1 MNPVDNPYT
10 PGAGAPPPELA
21 GRTLILQLAEFAV
34 KRTLNNKIAKSQILL
49 GLRGV
54 GKTVLLNRINQ
65 IAESEG
71 CQTAIFEADPHH
83 TLPELFTQQLH
94 RLLLKLDRRKKAGD
108 DIQKAFRLLR
118 SFASAF
124 KVKVGEF
131 EVGLANEGVTGE
143 LSIDLTDIL
152 VAIGL
157 AAKRRNTAAIILIDE
172 MQYLI
177 NKDLS
182 ALIIALHKIS
192 QNQLPLLFFG
202 AGLPQI
208 AKLTGEAKSYSE
220 RLFEFP
226 KVDKLDR
233 KSAIQA
239 LAVPIRNEGLDYNED
254 ALDLILKETERY
266 PYFLQVW
273 GSHTWEVAK
282 SSPFTKNDVVRAT
295 KRALTALDIGF
306 FKVRID
312 RLTERQLEYVYAMT
326 MIDKLPANST
336 SVANILGISVK
347 QAGPIRD
354 EIIKKGTAYSPGRG
368 LLTFTVPGF
377 KEFVQRTDSY
387 AKFKRMQRNRK
398 ADPKQ

>member
-1 MNPVDNPYT
+1 MNPIDNPYT
-10 PGAGAPPPELA
+10 PGAGTPPPELA
-21 GRTLILQLAEFAV
+21 GRTSILKQAELAV

-65 IAESEG
+65 IAETEG
-71 CQTAIFEADPHH
+71 CQTIIFEADPNH

-108 DIQKAFRLLR
+108 DIQKTFRLLR
-118 SFASAF
+118 SFASVF
-124 KVKVGEF
+124 KVKFGEY
-131 EVGLANEGVTGE
+131 EVGLTNASGTGE
-143 LSIDLTDIL
+143 LSIDLTDLL

-157 AAKRRNTAAIILIDE
+157 AAKHRNTAAIILIDE

-226 KVDKLDR
+226 EVDKLDR
-233 KSAIQA
+233 KSAIKA
-239 LAVPIRNEGLDYNED
+239 LAVPVKTEGIEYNED
-254 ALDLILKETERY
+254 AIDLILRETGRY

-273 GSHTWEVAK
+273 GFQTWEVAR
-282 SSPFTKNDVVRAT
+282 SSPFTKDDVVKAT
-295 KRALTALDIGF
+295 KRALKGLDNGF

-312 RLTERQLEYVYAMT
+312 RLTERQLEYVIAMSI
-326 MIDKLPANST
+326 IDKLPANST
-336 SVANILGISVK
+336 AIATILGISVK
-347 QAGPIRD
+347 QAAPIRD
-354 EIIKKGTAYSPGRG
+354 EIIKLNPSFRSPQIHPH
-368 LLTFTVPGF
+368 FF
-377 KEFVQRTDSY
+377 SS
-387 AKFKRMQRNRK
+387 
-398 ADPKQ
+398 